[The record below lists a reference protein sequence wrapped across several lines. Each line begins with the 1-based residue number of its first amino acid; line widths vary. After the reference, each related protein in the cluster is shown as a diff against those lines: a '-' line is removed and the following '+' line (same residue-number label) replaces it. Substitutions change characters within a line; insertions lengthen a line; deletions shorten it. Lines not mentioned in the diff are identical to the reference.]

1 MSVAIFSGWQGKARA
16 ALAVFVQAT
25 CQKDWID
32 KPAEARYDKWKHRLT
47 LLAQPPIV
55 LAIPYCFRSP
65 SGDWY
70 IEDDITC
77 VTMDRQ
83 RILDLLTDADVQLQ
97 AQVVTLVEAYG
108 ANALT
113 APA

>member
-1 MSVAIFSGWQGKARA
+1 
-16 ALAVFVQAT
+16 
-25 CQKDWID
+25 
-32 KPAEARYDKWKHRLT
+32 
-47 LLAQPPIV
+47 
-55 LAIPYCFRSP
+55 
-65 SGDWY
+65 
-70 IEDDITC
+70 
-77 VTMDRQ
+77 MDRQ